1 MGRIRGES
9 LTVDNGI
16 RAQIEQA
23 LINSDQTNSQDKEL
37 VVRLKE
43 TKNGAVEALV
53 DKGANGNFFSRNIT
67 KAALQEKNENNQA
80 MAMAWLKQYATEGA
94 TGSKLS
100 ENNIKDALNGRKV
113 ATVTIAR
120 QLLAQGD
127 AINRVRNAPHNN
139 LEDIAKNMTLYGE
152 SGDAGERILR
162 EHLADLNLRGRSN
175 SSVPSQLTTMLN
187 DNKLNEHP
195 QLRKA
200 VLQEWLSIG
209 RNLVKSGNQQ
219 ALAAFLANT
228 NNLDD
233 VEALKNSLRSEA
245 RKNKTNLNSYNQ
257 VLTRI
262 AELTGIKEAKGIQSG
277 SRNHGSK
284 KLEETLKAV
293 NFSSRADLNTQLQQT
308 ALNSALAYLKE
319 AKQMKKPPIPPRKP
333 ALPDTTALTDFFAK
347 RLPPVENP
355 AQFRQKFAQGIQSL
369 VKNRTITIPQLN
381 DMNKNLRIHNH
392 PRQHQEVLQKLA
404 ASLVVA
410 KRTRGAAPQP
420 DAAPR
425 EEVVKNNQIR
435 FNKLKQT
442 SSEQL
447 ADVLHATTTDQ
458 RFGDIDFPLDSC
470 VPVAPPG
477 MGWPER
483 QRGVIHANYIPFP
496 GKKTAIATQYPA
508 DTLQSKGTFWRM
520 AMQHRTQMVLDLT
533 ESKER
538 VGTPYY
544 PTQPN
549 TPVNYGGMEVT
560 LINSQDNTHTYQV
573 VDTSTGRQHTV
584 ERHHFTHWKDHQGAD
599 VNKLNDLATL
609 LNEQRLKNVAVHCRA
624 GVGRTCTVYSAAV
637 LQNKVANGELTAAN
651 KDEVIDKVI
660 FDMRM
665 ARGAKAVQTADQRLL
680 LSDLVDKLLQDKLL
694 QNN

>member
-1 MGRIRGES
+1 MGTIRGES
-9 LTVDNGI
+9 LTVDGGI

-23 LINSDQTNSQDKEL
+23 LINSKQTNSQDKEL

-43 TKNGAVEALV
+43 TTNGTIEALV

-67 KAALQEKNENNQA
+67 KAALQEKNDNNQA
-80 MAMAWLKQYATEGA
+80 LAMAWLKQYATEGT

-100 ENNIKDALNGRKV
+100 ENNIKDALSERKV

-127 AINRVRNAPHNN
+127 AINRVRNALHDN

-175 SSVPSQLTTMLN
+175 PSVPSQLTAMLN

-195 QLRKA
+195 PLRNA

-209 RNLVKSGNQQ
+209 RNLVKNGNQQ

-245 RKNKTNLNSYNQ
+245 SKNKTNLNRYNQ

-262 AELTGIKEAKGIQSG
+262 AELTGIKEAKGIQSD
-277 SRNHGSK
+277 SRDHSSK
-284 KLEETLKAV
+284 KLEETFKKAT
-293 NFSSRADLNTQLQQT
+293 FSTRDVINTQLQQT

-333 ALPDTTALTDFFAK
+333 ALPDTTALANFFSND
-347 RLPPVENP
+347 LPVKNP
-355 AQFRQKFAQGIQSL
+355 AQFRQKFAEGIQSL
-369 VKNRTITIPQLN
+369 VKARTVTIPELN

-392 PRQHQEVLQKLA
+392 PRQHQEVLKQLA
-404 ASLVVA
+404 TSLVVA

-425 EEVVKNNQIR
+425 EEVVKNNQER

-442 SSEQL
+442 SSEEL
-447 ADVLHATTTDQ
+447 AKIRHATTTDQ
-458 RFGDIDFPLDSC
+458 RFKNINFPLDSS
-470 VPVAPPG
+470 VFVAPPG

-520 AMQHRTQMVLDLT
+520 ATQHRTQMVLDLT
-533 ESKER
+533 EPEEN

-549 TPVNYGGMEVT
+549 TPVKYDGMEVT

-573 VDTSTGRQHTV
+573 VDTSTGQQHTV

-609 LNEQRLKNVAVHCRA
+609 LNERRLENVAVHCRA

-660 FDMRM
+660 LDMRM
-665 ARGAKAVQTADQRLL
+665 ARGAKAVQTKDQRLL
-680 LSDLVDKLLQDKLL
+680 LSDLVDKLLQ
-694 QNN
+694 NN

>member
-1 MGRIRGES
+1 MGMIQS
-9 LTVDNGI
+9 DLTVDNGI

-23 LINSDQTNSQDKEL
+23 LINSEQTDSQDKEL

-43 TKNGAVEALV
+43 SKNGTVEALV
-53 DKGANGNFFSRNIT
+53 DKGANGNFYSRNVT
-67 KAALQEKNENNQA
+67 KAALQQKNHNNQA

-120 QLLAQGD
+120 KLLAQGD
-127 AINRVRNAPHNN
+127 AINRVRNAPHDN
-139 LEDIAKNMTLYGE
+139 LEDIAENMTLYGE

-175 SSVPSQLTTMLN
+175 PSVPSQLTAMLN

-195 QLRKA
+195 PLRNA

-209 RNLVKSGNQQ
+209 RNLVKNGNQQ

-245 RKNKTNLNSYNQ
+245 SKNKTNLNRYNQ

-277 SRNHGSK
+277 SRDHSSK
-284 KLEETLKAV
+284 KLEETLKTAT
-293 NFSSRADLNTQLQQT
+293 FSTRNVINTQLQQT

-319 AKQMKKPPIPPRKP
+319 ARHMKKPPIPPKKP
-333 ALPDTTALTDFFAK
+333 ALPDTTALADFFSND
-347 RLPPVENP
+347 LPVKNP
-355 AQFRQKFAQGIQSL
+355 AQFRQKFAEGIQSL
-369 VKNRTITIPQLN
+369 LKARTVTIPELN
-381 DMNKNLRIHNH
+381 DMNKNLRIYGH
-392 PRQHQEVLQKLA
+392 PGQHQEVLKQLA
-404 ASLVVA
+404 TSLVVA

-420 DAAPR
+420 DAAHR
-425 EEVVKNNQIR
+425 EDVVKNNQER
-435 FNKLKQT
+435 FDKLKQT

-447 ADVLHATTTDQ
+447 AKVLHATTTDQ
-458 RFGDIDFPLDSC
+458 RFKDINFPLDSS
-470 VPVAPPG
+470 VHVAPPG

-483 QRGVIHANYIPFP
+483 QQGVIHANYIPFP
-496 GKKTAIATQYPA
+496 EKNTAIATQYPA

-533 ESKER
+533 EFKER

-549 TPVNYGGMEVT
+549 TPVKYDGMKVT

-573 VDTSTGRQHTV
+573 VDTSTGQQHTV

-599 VNKLNDLATL
+599 VNRLNDLATL

>member
-1 MGRIRGES
+1 MGMIQSE
-9 LTVDNGI
+9 LTVDSGI

-23 LINSDQTNSQDKEL
+23 LVNSKQTNSQDKEL

-43 TKNGAVEALV
+43 TKNGTVEALV

-120 QLLAQGD
+120 KLLAQGD
-127 AINRVRNAPHNN
+127 AINRVRNAPHDN
-139 LEDIAKNMTLYGE
+139 LEDIAENMTLYGE

-162 EHLADLNLRGRSN
+162 EHLADLKLPNSSN
-175 SSVPSQLTTMLN
+175 PSVPSQLTTMLN

-195 QLRKA
+195 PLRKA

-209 RNLVKSGNQQ
+209 QNLVKNGNQQ

-233 VEALKNSLRSEA
+233 VKALKNSLRSEA

-293 NFSSRADLNTQLQQT
+293 KFSSRADLNPQLQQT
-308 ALNSALAYLKE
+308 ALNSALAYLKG

-333 ALPDTTALTDFFAK
+333 ALPDITALADFFA
-347 RLPPVENP
+347 RDLPVKNP
-355 AQFRQKFAQGIQSL
+355 AQFREKFAQGIQSL
-369 VKNRTITIPQLN
+369 VKARTITIPELN

-404 ASLVVA
+404 TSLVVA
-410 KRTRGAAPQP
+410 KRTRGTAPQP
-420 DAAPR
+420 DAVPR
-425 EEVVKNNQIR
+425 TEVVEKNQVR
-435 FNKLKQT
+435 FKDLKLK

-447 ADVLHATTTDQ
+447 ADVRHATTTDQ
-458 RFGDIDFPLDSC
+458 RFQDIDFPLDSC
-470 VPVAPPG
+470 VPVAPSG
-477 MGWPER
+477 MAR
-483 QRGVIHANYIPFP
+483 SAKQYGVIHANYIPFP

-520 AMQHRTQMVLDLT
+520 ATQHRTQMVLDLT
-533 ESKER
+533 EPKEH

-549 TPVNYGGMEVT
+549 TPVEYDGMEVT

-573 VDTSTGRQHTV
+573 VDKSTRRQHTV
-584 ERHHFTHWKDHQGAD
+584 QRHHFRHWKDHQGAD

-609 LNEQRLKNVAVHCRA
+609 LNEQRLENVAVHCRA

-660 FDMRM
+660 LDMRM

-680 LSDLVDKLLQDKLL
+680 LSDLVDKLLQ
-694 QNN
+694 NNQ

>member
-1 MGRIRGES
+1 MGMIQSE

-23 LINSDQTNSQDKEL
+23 LINSEQTNSQDKEL

-43 TKNGAVEALV
+43 TKNGTVEALV

-120 QLLAQGD
+120 KLLAQGD
-127 AINRVRNAPHNN
+127 AINRVRNAPHDN
-139 LEDIAKNMTLYGE
+139 LEDIAENMTLYGE

-175 SSVPSQLTTMLN
+175 PSVPNQLTTMLN

-195 QLRKA
+195 PLRNA

-209 RNLVKSGNQQ
+209 RNLVKNGNQQ

-228 NNLDD
+228 NNLND
-233 VEALKNSLRSEA
+233 VKALKNSLQSEA
-245 RKNKTNLNSYNQ
+245 RKNNINLNSYNQ
-257 VLTRI
+257 VLTRM

-277 SRNHGSK
+277 NGVHDLK
-284 KLEETLKAV
+284 KLEETIKGV
-293 NFSSRADLNTQLQQT
+293 KFSGRGVINPQLQQT
-308 ALNSALAYLKE
+308 ALNSALAYLKD

-333 ALPDTTALTDFFAK
+333 ALPDTTALADFFS
-347 RLPPVENP
+347 RDLPVKNP
-355 AQFRQKFAQGIQSL
+355 AQFREKFAQGIQSL
-369 VKNRTITIPQLN
+369 VKARTVTILELN
-381 DMNKNLRIHNH
+381 NMNKNLRIYNH
-392 PRQHQEVLQKLA
+392 PGQHKEVLQQLA
-404 ASLVVA
+404 TSLVVA
-410 KRTRGAAPQP
+410 KRTRGTAPQP
-420 DAAPR
+420 DAAHR
-425 EEVVKNNQIR
+425 EEVVKNNQER

-447 ADVLHATTTDQ
+447 AKVRHAQTTDR
-458 RFGDIDFPLDSC
+458 RFEDIDFPLDSS
-470 VPVAPPG
+470 VFVAPPG

-483 QRGVIHANYIPFP
+483 QQGVIHANYIPFP
-496 GKKTAIATQYPA
+496 EKNTAIATQYPA

-533 ESKER
+533 QSKER
-538 VGTPYY
+538 LGAPYY

-573 VDTSTGRQHTV
+573 VDKSTGQQQTV
-584 ERHHFTHWKDHQGAD
+584 QRHHFTHWKDHQGAD
-599 VNKLNDLATL
+599 VNKLNDLATM

-665 ARGAKAVQTADQRLL
+665 ARGAKAVQTKDQRLL

>member
-1 MGRIRGES
+1 MGMIQS
-9 LTVDNGI
+9 KLTVDNGI

-23 LINSDQTNSQDKEL
+23 LINSKQTDSQDKEL

-43 TKNGAVEALV
+43 TKNGTVEALV

-67 KAALQEKNENNQA
+67 KAALQEKNHNNQA
-80 MAMAWLKQYATEGA
+80 MAMAWLKQYATEGT

-100 ENNIKDALNGRKV
+100 ENNIKDALSERKV

-127 AINRVRNAPHNN
+127 AINRVRNAPHDN
-139 LEDIAKNMTLYGE
+139 LENIAENMTLYGN

-162 EHLADLNLRGRSN
+162 EHLADLELRDSSN
-175 SSVPSQLTTMLN
+175 PSVPRQLTTMLN
-187 DNKLNEHP
+187 GNKLNTLYP
-195 QLRKA
+195 ALRNA

-209 RNLVKSGNQQ
+209 QNLVKNGNQQ
-219 ALAAFLANT
+219 ALAVFLANT
-228 NNLDD
+228 NNLKD
-233 VEALKNSLRSEA
+233 VEALKNSLQSEA
-245 RKNKTNLNSYNQ
+245 RKNKTNLNSYSQ
-257 VLTRI
+257 VLTRM
-262 AELTGIKEAKGIQSG
+262 AQLTGIKEAKGIQSG
-277 SRNHGSK
+277 NGDHGSK

-293 NFSSRADLNTQLQQT
+293 KFSSRADLNPQLQQT

-333 ALPDTTALTDFFAK
+333 ALPDTTALANFFSND
-347 RLPPVENP
+347 LPVKNP
-355 AQFRQKFAQGIQSL
+355 AQFRQKFAEGIQSL
-369 VKNRTITIPQLN
+369 VKARTVTILELN
-381 DMNKNLRIHNH
+381 NMNKNLRIYGH
-392 PRQHQEVLQKLA
+392 PGQHQEVLKQLA
-404 ASLVVA
+404 TSLVVA

-425 EEVVKNNQIR
+425 EEVVKNNQER

-442 SSEQL
+442 SSEEL
-447 ADVLHATTTDQ
+447 AKIRHATTTDQ
-458 RFGDIDFPLDSC
+458 RFKNINFPLDSS
-470 VPVAPPG
+470 VFVAPPG
-477 MGWPER
+477 MGWSAR

-496 GKKTAIATQYPA
+496 EKKTAIATQYPA
-508 DTLQSKGTFWRM
+508 DKPQSKGRFWRM
-520 AMQHRTQMVLDLT
+520 ATQHRTQMVLDLT
-533 ESKER
+533 EPEEN

-549 TPVNYGGMEVT
+549 TPVKYGGMEVT

-573 VDTSTGRQHTV
+573 VDTSTGQQHTV

-609 LNEQRLKNVAVHCRA
+609 LNEQRLENVAVHCRA

-660 FDMRM
+660 LDMRM
-665 ARGAKAVQTADQRLL
+665 ARGAKAVQTKDQRLL
-680 LSDLVDKLLQDKLL
+680 LSDLVDKLLQ
-694 QNN
+694 NN